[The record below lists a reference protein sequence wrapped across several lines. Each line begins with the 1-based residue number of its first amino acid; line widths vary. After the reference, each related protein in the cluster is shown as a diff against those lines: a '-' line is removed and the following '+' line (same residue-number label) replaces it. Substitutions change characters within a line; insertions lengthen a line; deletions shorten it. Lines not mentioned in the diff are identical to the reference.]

1 MKNYQISKIE
11 TSHDINEYKNNYITF
26 FNQLDPRHWLISLNA
41 DKENH
46 SKKENIISKL
56 IFLAQKNNYYKN
68 LANYETLKSLYKI
81 EKNNF

>member
-11 TSHDINEYKNNYITF
+11 TSHDINEYKNNYITS
-26 FNQLDPRHWLISLNA
+26 FNQLDPRHWLIFLNS

-46 SKKENIISKL
+46 SKKENVISKL

-68 LANYETLKSLYKI
+68 LANYEAFKSLYKI